1 MSQLSSV
8 LPLDLIKRPSRSK
21 KREKGL
27 KNWILRMT
35 ASTKFVAN
43 IQPGTGLRNPEG
55 QSLKIIGN

>member
-27 KNWILRMT
+27 KHRILR
-35 ASTKFVAN
+35 
-43 IQPGTGLRNPEG
+43 
-55 QSLKIIGN
+55 